1 MPKSKSSKRKQRNCS
16 DNNHEPNAVK
26 VRKQRGPS
34 SDSDKG
40 NVSVSDVLNKVNSVL
55 FGVDNSVFDSSSSS
69 GSTSGISE
77 TGSGF
82 VNNMAD
88 SSAEPTIRDVMVLL
102 KSASSRRQCLETKMS
117 VMDSIEKRMESFEK
131 EIKQLW
137 VVHEERANKVEER
150 VSRLEDKVGAAELA
164 ERVQDLAK
172 ERDTLRENV
181 SYLQSQSMR
190 NNLVFTAKPEA
201 NGNVFETPEMTEA
214 KLRQHLVSAFKLS
227 QEVANSI

>member
-1 MPKSKSSKRKQRNCS
+1 MPKSKSSKKKQRNSS
-16 DNNHEPNAVK
+16 DNNHEPNAVN

-55 FGVDNSVFDSSSSS
+55 FGVDTLDNSVFDSSSSS

-102 KSASSRRQCLETKMS
+102 KSVSSRLQCLETKMS
-117 VMDSIEKRMESFEK
+117 VMDSIEKRMESF
-131 EIKQLW
+131 
-137 VVHEERANKVEER
+137 
-150 VSRLEDKVGAAELA
+150 
-164 ERVQDLAK
+164 
-172 ERDTLRENV
+172 
-181 SYLQSQSMR
+181 
-190 NNLVFTAKPEA
+190 
-201 NGNVFETPEMTEA
+201 
-214 KLRQHLVSAFKLS
+214 
-227 QEVANSI
+227 